1 MALSREEKVARVAQ
15 YTEQLKE
22 SRALI
27 LVDYQGLNVEETDKI
42 RRSMRPIAGEFQVIK
57 NRLLAL
63 ALDEHGMT
71 LPDEWLTGP
80 TAVSFCTGE
89 LPPVAKALV
98 EARDETDK
106 LALKGGWMNE
116 SILSAAQVERIAE
129 LPSREVLLAQ
139 VLGSIHGPG
148 RQVAG
153 AIAGGLR
160 QVLNVL
166 QAYVDKLE
174 EGGAGA
180 EMESAA
186 EPA

>member
-1 MALSREEKVARVAQ
+1 MALSREEKVERVAQ
-15 YTEQLKE
+15 YAEQLE
-22 SRALI
+22 RSLALI
-27 LVDYQGLNVEETDKI
+27 LVDYRGLSVEEMQKI
-42 RRSMRPIAGEFQVIK
+42 RKSMRPIASEFQVIK

-63 ALDEHGMT
+63 ALEQHGIS

-80 TAVSFCTGE
+80 TAVSFCSGDI
-89 LPPVAKALV
+89 PPVAKALV
-98 EARDETDK
+98 EARDEMAK
-106 LALKGGWMNE
+106 LALKGAWTNE
-116 SILSAAQVERIAE
+116 AILTAAQVERIAE

-139 VLGSIHGPG
+139 VLGTIHGPG

-153 AIAGGLR
+153 TIAGGIR

-180 EMESAA
+180 EMEAVA